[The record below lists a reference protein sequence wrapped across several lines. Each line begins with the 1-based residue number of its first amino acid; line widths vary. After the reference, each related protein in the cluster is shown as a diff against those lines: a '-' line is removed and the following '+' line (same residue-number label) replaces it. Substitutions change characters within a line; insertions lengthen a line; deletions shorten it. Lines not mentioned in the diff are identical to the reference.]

1 MAIPCHPTP
10 RKPETKKTVEIIK
23 TGGLI
28 FPPVYVIIRYNVA
41 VATIFSAIG

>member
-1 MAIPCHPTP
+1 M
-10 RKPETKKTVEIIK
+10 K

-41 VATIFSAIG
+41 VATIFNVIGQKKQS